1 MPEGQFTGERGVYL
15 YTSDGDN
22 VYLVQTDKTLG
33 DLTETGLVAA
43 TTGNV
48 GDASSMPK
56 RFKPRV
62 VYWQGEL
69 DGKQVRKKL
78 VVNRNSDLVSATT
91 PTAIT
96 IDGVAGT
103 TTGRRGEQIS
113 FLSLPTGG
121 DGGDGGGGGI
131 TPAP

>member
-15 YTSDGDN
+15 YTSDGDD

-33 DLTETGLVAA
+33 DLPETGLTPA
-43 TTGNV
+43 TTGNA
-48 GDASSMPK
+48 GTATAMPK

-78 VVNRNSDLVSATT
+78 VINRSSDLTSATT

-96 IDGVAGT
+96 IDGVSGT

-121 DGGDGGGGGI
+121 DDGGGGGAI
-131 TPAP
+131 TPP